1 MVMRKQYWTVQIFYH
16 KRPRQG
22 HCLEL
27 DYDNKTIAIQHAVSW
42 RELGYTNDRRDR
54 RTSRANEARTKG
66 EISMSD
72 NNVIDVA
79 DRFKAKQEEVKTE
92 KQVSEVVDNFVTAYD
107 EVTDIADLALQA
119 AWTILVS
126 RGIKPTE
133 VNPKDYIL
141 FREAMYSMLLGE
153 RNILHPLQVTAEDF
167 YEMVT

>member
-1 MVMRKQYWTVQIFYH
+1 
-16 KRPRQG
+16 
-22 HCLEL
+22 
-27 DYDNKTIAIQHAVSW
+27 
-42 RELGYTNDRRDR
+42 
-54 RTSRANEARTKG
+54 
-66 EISMSD
+66 MSD

-79 DRFKAKQEEVKTE
+79 DRFKAKQEEDKTE

-153 RNILHPLQVTAEDF
+153 RNILHPLQVTAEEF

>member
-1 MVMRKQYWTVQIFYH
+1 
-16 KRPRQG
+16 
-22 HCLEL
+22 
-27 DYDNKTIAIQHAVSW
+27 
-42 RELGYTNDRRDR
+42 
-54 RTSRANEARTKG
+54 
-66 EISMSD
+66 MSD

-79 DRFKAKQEEVKTE
+79 DRFKAKQEEVKNE
-92 KQVSEVVDNFVTAYD
+92 KEASKLVDNFVTAYD

-133 VNPKDYIL
+133 VNPKDFIL

-153 RNILHPLQVTAEDF
+153 RNIIHPLQVTAEEF

>member
-1 MVMRKQYWTVQIFYH
+1 
-16 KRPRQG
+16 
-22 HCLEL
+22 
-27 DYDNKTIAIQHAVSW
+27 
-42 RELGYTNDRRDR
+42 
-54 RTSRANEARTKG
+54 
-66 EISMSD
+66 MSD

-79 DRFKAKQEEVKTE
+79 DRFKAKQEELKTE
-92 KQVSEVVDNFVTAYD
+92 KEASELVNNFVAAYD

-119 AWTILVS
+119 AWTILVN

-153 RNILHPLQVTAEDF
+153 RNMIHPLQVTAEEF